1 MDFGGGWPSHLLDD
15 PAITPHMAEL
25 LTFTQNLIPTIT
37 CVQFE
42 PGKSLTE
49 RAGAMFTRIIEIRD
63 ADRKA
68 TKPAGGEDS
77 DDEGEGTDN
86 KDEHQV
92 RAAVVEACIY
102 DLGSMPLHTHSVMWL
117 PQDGKAQMESP
128 SDL

>member
-42 PGKSLTE
+42 PGKSITE

-77 DDEGEGTDN
+77 DDEGEGTD
-86 KDEHQV
+86 KDEPSTCGGG
-92 RAAVVEACIY
+92 RRLCIY
-102 DLGSMPLHTHSVMWL
+102 DLGSMPLHTHPVMWL